1 MHRTVGFGVGIC
13 CVLRGT
19 PQALDRGNYCWLLCH
34 CPWTCPRHRTAS
46 GGQRCALQHRF
57 RDRNRPPSRARHRD
71 RPHPSMAGR
80 THSLAVCGRHC
91 RHGWRLFPLE
101 GDFGRSGVRMR
112 WPRLILFW
120 LTLAITL
127 TVAPAA
133 QAHLMNTGFGPFYD
147 GLTHL
152 FVTPEDLLPVIAL
165 ALLAGL
171 RGPRFGRAV
180 LFALPVAW
188 LVGSA
193 AGLLLAPQVT
203 LPVAETIVTIAL
215 GALLAADCPLPL
227 AAVGGLAILLGLLH
241 GSLNGSEFAK
251 TNASG
256 QVSAAGVAA
265 ALFAVVS
272 LLAGQAASVRVPWA
286 RVAVRVAGSWIVA
299 IGLLMLGWAM
309 RAPG

>member
-1 MHRTVGFGVGIC
+1 VRMHR
-13 CVLRGT
+13 
-19 PQALDRGNYCWLLCH
+19 
-34 CPWTCPRHRTAS
+34 
-46 GGQRCALQHRF
+46 
-57 RDRNRPPSRARHRD
+57 PS
-71 RPHPSMAGR
+71 
-80 THSLAVCGRHC
+80 
-91 RHGWRLFPLE
+91 
-101 GDFGRSGVRMR
+101 
-112 WPRLILFW
+112 LILFW

-127 TVAPAA
+127 IVAPSA

-165 ALLAGL
+165 GLLAGL

-215 GALLAADCPLPL
+215 GALLAADCPLPI

-241 GSLNGSEFAK
+241 GSLNGSELPK

-256 QVSAAGVAA
+256 QISAVGVAA
-265 ALFAVVS
+265 ALFVVVS
-272 LLAGQAASVRVPWA
+272 LLAGQAASVRVPWV
-286 RVAVRVAGSWIVA
+286 RVAVRVTGSWIAA
-299 IGLLMLGWAM
+299 IGLLLLGWSLH
-309 RAPG
+309 RGPL

>member
-1 MHRTVGFGVGIC
+1 
-13 CVLRGT
+13 
-19 PQALDRGNYCWLLCH
+19 
-34 CPWTCPRHRTAS
+34 
-46 GGQRCALQHRF
+46 
-57 RDRNRPPSRARHRD
+57 
-71 RPHPSMAGR
+71 
-80 THSLAVCGRHC
+80 
-91 RHGWRLFPLE
+91 
-101 GDFGRSGVRMR
+101 VRMR
-112 WPRLILFW
+112 GPRLILFW

-127 TVAPAA
+127 IVVPSA

-180 LFALPVAW
+180 LFALPIAW

-193 AGLLLAPQVT
+193 AGILLAPQVT

-215 GALLAADCPLPL
+215 GALLAADCPIPF

-241 GSLNGSEFAK
+241 GSLNGTELSK

-256 QVSAAGVAA
+256 QITAGVAA
-265 ALFAVVS
+265 ALFVVVS
-272 LLAGQAASVRVPWA
+272 LLAGQAASVYVPWV
-286 RVAVRVAGSWIVA
+286 RIAVRVAGSWIA
-299 IGLLMLGWAM
+299 ATGLLLLGWSLH
-309 RAPG
+309 RGPL

>member
-1 MHRTVGFGVGIC
+1 
-13 CVLRGT
+13 
-19 PQALDRGNYCWLLCH
+19 
-34 CPWTCPRHRTAS
+34 
-46 GGQRCALQHRF
+46 
-57 RDRNRPPSRARHRD
+57 
-71 RPHPSMAGR
+71 
-80 THSLAVCGRHC
+80 
-91 RHGWRLFPLE
+91 
-101 GDFGRSGVRMR
+101 VRMR
-112 WPRLILFW
+112 QPGLIAFW
-120 LTLAITL
+120 LTLAVTL
-127 TVAPAA
+127 TATPSAH
-133 QAHLMNTGFGPFYD
+133 AHLMNTGFGPFYD

-180 LFALPVAW
+180 LFALPAAW

-193 AGLLLAPQVT
+193 AGLLLAPRVT

-241 GSLNGSEFAK
+241 GSLNGSELPK
-251 TNASG
+251 TNASA
-256 QVSAAGVAA
+256 QISAAGVAA
-265 ALFAVVS
+265 ALFVVVS
-272 LLAGQAASVRVPWA
+272 LLAGQAASVRVPWT